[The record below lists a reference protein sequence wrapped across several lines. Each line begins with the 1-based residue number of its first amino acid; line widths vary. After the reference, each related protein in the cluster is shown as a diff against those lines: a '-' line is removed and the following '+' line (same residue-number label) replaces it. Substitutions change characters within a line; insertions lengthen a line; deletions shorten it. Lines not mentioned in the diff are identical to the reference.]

1 MRKNIIISMLAAV
14 SLSTAQAQG
23 PAKYDPSV
31 QSGEMQYFTP
41 AGGNQFVGDCIPFFH
56 DGTFY
61 LYWLLDEGHH
71 GSLNGLGGHQWC
83 VSTTRDLKTWT
94 HHPIAIGIDEDW
106 EATAHATSATRRL
119 P

>member
-31 QSGEMQYFTP
+31 QPREMQYFTP
-41 AGGNQFVGDCIPFFH
+41 AGGKQFVGDCIPFFH

-71 GSLNGLGGHQWC
+71 G
-83 VSTTRDLKTWT
+83 
-94 HHPIAIGIDEDW
+94 
-106 EATAHATSATRRL
+106 
-119 P
+119 

>member
-31 QSGEMQYFTP
+31 QPGEMQYFTP
-41 AGGNQFVGDCIPFFH
+41 AGGKQFVGDCIPFLH

-61 LYWLLDEGHH
+61 LYWHLDEGHH
-71 GSLNGLGGHQWC
+71 G
-83 VSTTRDLKTWT
+83 
-94 HHPIAIGIDEDW
+94 
-106 EATAHATSATRRL
+106 
-119 P
+119 